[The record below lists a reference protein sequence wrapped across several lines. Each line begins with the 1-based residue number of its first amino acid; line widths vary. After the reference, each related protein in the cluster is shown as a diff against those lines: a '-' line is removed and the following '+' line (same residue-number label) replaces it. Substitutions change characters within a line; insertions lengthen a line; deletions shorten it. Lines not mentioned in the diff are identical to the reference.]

1 VAAHVLDL
9 QLELGLGAL
18 LGALEGQVLEEVC
31 GTIGLVGLGAR
42 AGIDPDTDGAGLG
55 VGRVLSRDL
64 EGGGSVGV
72 ARIMSSRAIGKH
84 RLRTVK
90 PLLRVVLWVVVLWT
104 GVARLRVRP
113 AWEGLMAR
121 MAFWARRPWLRL
133 IASLRDA
140 MAIVSGGGRDG
151 VDGWCCSTAAG
162 HPASFSRERRPAS
175 RVESSGPARCERP
188 PANDRPAIRTE
199 LLLGCL
205 PGFVRLRPPYRL
217 ERALCIAL

>member
-1 VAAHVLDL
+1 VATHVLDL
-9 QLELGLGAL
+9 KLELRLGAL

-42 AGIDPDTDGAGLG
+42 TGIDPDTDGAGLG

-64 EGGGSVGV
+64 MGV
-72 ARIMSSRAIGKH
+72 WSAEDARMIVLRANGAGMV
-84 RLRTVK
+84 RTVK

-113 AWEGLMAR
+113 ACEGLRAR

-140 MAIVSGGGRDG
+140 MAIVCEGGRDG
-151 VDGWCCSTAAG
+151 VDG
-162 HPASFSRERRPAS
+162 
-175 RVESSGPARCERP
+175 VVVV
-188 PANDRPAIRTE
+188 
-199 LLLGCL
+199 L
-205 PGFVRLRPPYRL
+205 
-217 ERALCIAL
+217 